1 LVGLAAFNGGIAT
14 SDHAACG
21 AIATNLNARFG
32 SDDVGHEQ
40 IWLDDQEVSGVLRTE
55 ATGELASQV
64 AAIPSVRAALLERQR
79 RFAQPPGLVAD
90 GRDMGTVVFPD
101 APLKIYLTASAEERA
116 LRRYKQLKS
125 KLKVGDLDVSLAAL
139 SREVAERDHRDST
152 RAIAPLIPAT
162 DAVMLD
168 STSLSIDA
176 VVERVLS
183 YWATRSQDDAV

>member
-1 LVGLAAFNGGIAT
+1 
-14 SDHAACG
+14 
-21 AIATNLNARFG
+21 
-32 SDDVGHEQ
+32 
-40 IWLDDQEVSGVLRTE
+40 
-55 ATGELASQV
+55 
-64 AAIPSVRAALLERQR
+64 
-79 RFAQPPGLVAD
+79 
-90 GRDMGTVVFPD
+90 MGTVVFPD

-139 SREVAERDHRDST
+139 SREVADRDHRDST
-152 RAIAPLIPAT
+152 RAIAPLVPAT